1 MRLAKTVPALVAL
14 LLAGAAVDSCAQGVD
29 NGIPGAEGGGGRAP
43 RTTTGIGGVA
53 VVGTGGFVASGGT
66 GGAPTS
72 GPGAGGSGLGGGS
85 GGTTGDDGGTTGGA
99 AGLGA
104 SGGGNGGSGG
114 VVGAGGSSGSGGMGG
129 VAGKG
134 GAGGSSGAGG
144 SAGKGGAGG
153 AGTATG
159 GAGGT
164 GGGGA
169 GGTGG
174 NGGKAG
180 AGGAPIDAGII
191 VDAQPDRPILVHPI
205 CAVGACKLV
214 FVSSSTV
221 AGNAGSG
228 AAIDNI
234 CQGLADARSF
244 AGTYRAW
251 LTDATGPASA
261 RITHATVP
269 YRLLDG
275 STIAN
280 NYTDLTDNTL
290 AHAIDVR
297 EDGTALAAQTEIW
310 TGTMANGAD
319 GALTC
324 SGWTSL
330 AGTAIV
336 GLSNLTTTEWSYSR
350 QEFCNP
356 PAPTPIPH
364 VYCFEQ

>member
-153 AGTATG
+153 AGTAT
-159 GAGGT
+159 
-164 GGGGA
+164 GGA